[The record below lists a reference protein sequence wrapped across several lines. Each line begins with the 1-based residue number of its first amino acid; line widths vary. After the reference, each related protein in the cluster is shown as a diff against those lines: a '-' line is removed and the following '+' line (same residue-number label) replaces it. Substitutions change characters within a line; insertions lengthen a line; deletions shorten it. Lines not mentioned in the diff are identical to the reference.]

1 MQDPSSQPMLTKAQ
15 VIILLLGVLIG
26 HLIASRLF

>member
-1 MQDPSSQPMLTKAQ
+1 MLTKAQ